1 MPCPGLQKKINDG
14 VSKNII
20 LSEDFL
26 GSKIYLK
33 LKYKHT
39 VSEAF
44 RDSTVSFSSSIQS
57 YIIIISYIIKKRNA
71 YLCSIIMSMSRHT
84 ARWGGAPRRNHKPVW
99 ESILM
104 RILLS
109 SLTWDLL
116 SHDTGIC
123 LVWYLVCVTP
133 EPPSV
138 WQAGTFSER
147 VYESYVT
154 PCSLTLNSADESPIN
169 LLGTIPVDT

>member
-123 LVWYLVCVTP
+123 LVWYVWHWSLPQYGRLAHSQKECMRVTS
-133 EPPSV
+133 PPAVSHWIV
-138 WQAGTFSER
+138 LMSHQ
-147 VYESYVT
+147 
-154 PCSLTLNSADESPIN
+154 
-169 LLGTIPVDT
+169 